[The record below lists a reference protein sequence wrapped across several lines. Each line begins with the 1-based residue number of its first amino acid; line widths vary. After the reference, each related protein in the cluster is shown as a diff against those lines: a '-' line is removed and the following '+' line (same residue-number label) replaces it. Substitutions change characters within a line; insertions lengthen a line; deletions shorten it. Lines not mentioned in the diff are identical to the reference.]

1 MCRMRTRNFS
11 QPHALRVA
19 ATLIVLA
26 ACSLTFAACSS
37 KPSQTPAAAATS
49 SPGKHYAMKGKVLSV
64 AKDEGSATV
73 DANDI
78 PGFMDAMAMPYPIP
92 DQKVIAN
99 LSPGD
104 DITADVVVTSDGK
117 YHLENVVVTKKA
129 A

>member
-1 MCRMRTRNFS
+1 MTGNRNS
-11 QPHALRVA
+11 KTQSRNSIRAVA
-19 ATLIVLA
+19 VLVFLA
-26 ACSLTFAACSS
+26 MCSLTFAACSS
-37 KPSQTPAAAATS
+37 KPAQTPAAAATS

-92 DQKVIAN
+92 DQKVLSD

-104 DITADVVVTSDGK
+104 DITADVV
-117 YHLENVVVTKKA
+117 
-129 A
+129 